1 MNSLMAVE
9 EALKDSLT
17 EATYHPHKNIA
28 GFQQT
33 LYIKTYNNLY
43 CKITEDKPS
52 NYKQYYTDP
61 EISYRPKISQPKYF
75 TVIYKDIIHIS
86 ICENKLK

>member
-1 MNSLMAVE
+1 MNLLMAVE
-9 EALKDSLT
+9 KALKDSLT
-17 EATYHPHKNIA
+17 GATYHPHKNIA

-52 NYKQYYTDP
+52 NQSNTLPTQK
-61 EISYRPKISQPKYF
+61 F
-75 TVIYKDIIHIS
+75 S
-86 ICENKLK
+86 IGLKPANQNTLP